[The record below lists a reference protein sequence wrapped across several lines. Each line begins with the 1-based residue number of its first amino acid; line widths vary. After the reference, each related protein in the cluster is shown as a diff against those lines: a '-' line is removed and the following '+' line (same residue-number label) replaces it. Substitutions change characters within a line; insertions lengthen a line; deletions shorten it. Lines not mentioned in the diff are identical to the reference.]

1 MGRRDGRRK
10 PEAEEPKASLPLY
23 PSARL
28 LSSHK
33 PTKDVET
40 IELLTED
47 DRESVLTYYESLL
60 RGQGWEQFASHRL
73 EDRATL
79 SFRHTEQGTI
89 TVLAA
94 DEDNGTHIRLYLKR

>member
-1 MGRRDGRRK
+1 MGRRDGRRR
-10 PEAEEPKASLPLY
+10 PEAKEPKASLPLY

-40 IELLTED
+40 IELLSED
-47 DRESVLTYYESLL
+47 KAELVLSYYETLL
-60 RGQGWEQFASHRL
+60 SEQGWEQFASHRL

-79 SFRHTEQGTI
+79 SFSHPEHGTI

-94 DEDNGTHIRLYLKR
+94 SEDNGTHIRLYLKR

>member
-10 PEAEEPKASLPLY
+10 PEAKEPKASLPLY

-28 LSSHK
+28 ISSHK

-40 IELLTED
+40 IELVSED
-47 DRESVLTYYESLL
+47 EPESILSYYENLL
-60 RGQGWEQFASHRL
+60 REQGWEQFASHRL

-79 SFRHTEQGTI
+79 SFRHSVHGTI

-94 DEDNGTHIRLYLKR
+94 SEDNGTHIRL